1 MKKKGNS
8 KAGGIFAIILLGGLI
23 IAYIV
28 TAIVSLIS
36 LGGAKKLSSNFTEG
50 PQNGEYIDGYFYVG
64 TELLLTMKHTMN
76 LIPTGNE
83 YYFAVFNDYGERMLF
98 VRADKKFAEKF
109 ANGTGGL
116 FRTSDSGVSVKGKI
130 RKMDYKE
137 KKEVADFVSDARA
150 DGVETVMSGDDIL
163 FLDAT
168 TGHVA
173 ILKLIFGGCLVG
185 AFVLFVFAASTSNKE
200 KMAASG
206 VSPDMMPKQ
215 SVLNMEMSDVF
226 GQPAQTAQ
234 TTADPFADPNM
245 QQGQFGMYSD
255 LQPATTTTTSTA
267 STKKIKGPKDI
278 AAIASIILFFGGLIG
293 ILYTMTF
300 W

>member
-8 KAGGIFAIILLGGLI
+8 KAGGIFAIILLGGLV
-23 IAYIV
+23 IAYIA
-28 TAIVSLIS
+28 TAIISLIG
-36 LGGAKKLSSNFTEG
+36 LGGAKKLSSNFTEA

-83 YYFAVFNDYGERMLF
+83 YYFAVFNDYGTQMLF
-98 VRADKKFAEKF
+98 VRADKKFADRFTNSEDGFFK
-109 ANGTGGL
+109 
-116 FRTSDSGVSVKGKI
+116 TSDTGVSVKGKM

-137 KKEVADFVSDARA
+137 KKEFAQFVSDARA

-163 FLDAT
+163 FLDAK

-185 AFVLFVFAASTSNKE
+185 AFILFVFVANVSNKE

-206 VSPDMMPKQ
+206 VSPDMLPKQ
-215 SVLNMEMSDVF
+215 SVLNMEMTDVF
-226 GQPAQTAQ
+226 GQPGQSAQTNSNS
-234 TTADPFADPNM
+234 FADPNM
-245 QQGQFGMYSD
+245 QQNQFGMYND
-255 LQPATTTTTSTA
+255 LQPATTTNTNAATN
-267 STKKIKGPKDI
+267 KKVKGPKDI